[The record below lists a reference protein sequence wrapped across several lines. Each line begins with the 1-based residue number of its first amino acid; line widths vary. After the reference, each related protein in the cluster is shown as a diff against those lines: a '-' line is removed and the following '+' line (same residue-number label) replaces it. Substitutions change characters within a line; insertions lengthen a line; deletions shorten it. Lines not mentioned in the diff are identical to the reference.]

1 MVSIFNSYFKIDYS
15 MSESEFRCDV
25 CKKLFS
31 GKSALTLHRKSIH
44 ERSTRV
50 SCEFCL
56 REFSWRSHLVSHA
69 RICKAQNVTQLIFI
83 SHILIKY

>member
-1 MVSIFNSYFKIDYS
+1 MSSTFNLYFQIDYS
-15 MSESEFRCDV
+15 MSESELKCDV

-44 ERSTRV
+44 EQSTRA

-56 REFSWRSHLVSHA
+56 KEFSRKSYLVSHA
-69 RICKAQNVTQLIFI
+69 RICKAHMMEVT
-83 SHILIKY
+83 